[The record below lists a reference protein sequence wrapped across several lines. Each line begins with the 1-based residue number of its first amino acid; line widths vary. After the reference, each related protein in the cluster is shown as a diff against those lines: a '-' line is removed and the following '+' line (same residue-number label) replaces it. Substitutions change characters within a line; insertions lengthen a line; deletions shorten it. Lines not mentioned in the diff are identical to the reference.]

1 MGRYLIEIS
10 KEALADLSKIK
21 KSGKKADIS
30 KLEKI
35 FSELEIHPTT
45 GIGKP
50 EKLKYK
56 TENVWSRKINKKD
69 RLVYEIIDYEVII
82 IIISVLGHYKDK

>member
-1 MGRYLIEIS
+1 MGRYSIEIS

-30 KLEKI
+30 KIAKI
-35 FSELEIHPTT
+35 FLELENHPTT

-56 TENVWSRKINKKD
+56 NEDVWSRQINKKD
-69 RLVYEIIDYEVII
+69 RLVYEIIEQEVVVII
-82 IIISVLGHYKDK
+82 ISALGHYNDK

>member
-1 MGRYLIEIS
+1 MGRYTIEIS

-21 KSGKKADIS
+21 KSSKKTAIL
-30 KLEKI
+30 KIEKI
-35 FSELEIHPTT
+35 FLELETHPTT

-56 TENVWSRKINKKD
+56 IENVWSRQINKKD
-69 RLVYEIIDYEVII
+69 RLVYEIIDHEVVVII
-82 IIISVLGHYKDK
+82 ISALGHYNDK

>member
-1 MGRYLIEIS
+1 MGRYTIEIS

-21 KSGKKADIS
+21 KSGKKTAI
-30 KLEKI
+30 LRIEKI
-35 FSELEIHPTT
+35 FLELEIHPTI

-56 TENVWSRKINKKD
+56 TEYLWSRQINIKD
-69 RLVYEIIDYEVII
+69 RLVYEIIDHEVVVII
-82 IIISVLGHYKDK
+82 ISALGHYNDK

>member
-1 MGRYLIEIS
+1 MGRYTIEIS

-21 KSGKKADIS
+21 KSGKKTAI
-30 KLEKI
+30 LRIEKI
-35 FSELEIHPTT
+35 FLELEIHPTT

-56 TENVWSRKINKKD
+56 NENVWSRQINKKD
-69 RLVYEIIDYEVII
+69 RLVYEIIDHEVVVII
-82 IIISVLGHYKDK
+82 ISALGHYNDK

>member
-1 MGRYLIEIS
+1 MGRYTIEIS
-10 KEALADLSKIK
+10 KEALADLVKIK

-30 KLEKI
+30 KIEKI
-35 FSELEIHPTT
+35 FSELETHPAI

-56 TENVWSRKINKKD
+56 NENVWSRQINKKD
-69 RLVYEIIDYEVII
+69 RLVYEIIDHEVVVII
-82 IIISVLGHYKDK
+82 ISALGQYNDK

>member
-1 MGRYLIEIS
+1 MGRYKIEIS

-21 KSGKKADIS
+21 KSGKKTDLS
-30 KLEKI
+30 KIQKI
-35 FSELEIHPTT
+35 FIELETHPTT

-56 TENVWSRKINKKD
+56 DINVWSRQINKKD
-69 RLVYEIIDYEVII
+69 RLIYEIVDHEVIVII
-82 IIISVLGHYKDK
+82 ISALGHYNDK

>member
-1 MGRYLIEIS
+1 MGRYTIEIS

-30 KLEKI
+30 KIEKI
-35 FSELEIHPTT
+35 FLELEIHQTT

-50 EKLKYK
+50 EKLTYK
-56 TENVWSRKINKKD
+56 TEYLWSRQINKKD
-69 RLVYEIIDYEVII
+69 RLVYEIIDHEVVVII
-82 IIISVLGHYKDK
+82 ISALGHYNDK

>member
-1 MGRYLIEIS
+1 MGRYTIEIS

-21 KSGKKADIS
+21 KSGKKTDIS
-30 KLEKI
+30 KIEKI
-35 FSELEIHPTT
+35 FFELEVHPTT

-56 TENVWSRKINKKD
+56 DVNVWSR
-69 RLVYEIIDYEVII
+69 
-82 IIISVLGHYKDK
+82 

>member
-1 MGRYLIEIS
+1 MGRYTIEIS

-21 KSGKKADIS
+21 KSGKKTAI
-30 KLEKI
+30 LRIEKI
-35 FSELEIHPTT
+35 FLELEIHPTT

-56 TENVWSRKINKKD
+56 NENIWSRQINKKD
-69 RLVYEIIDYEVII
+69 RLVYEIIDHEVVVII
-82 IIISVLGHYKDK
+82 ISALGHYNDK

>member
-1 MGRYLIEIS
+1 MGSYTIEIS

-21 KSGKKADIS
+21 KSGKKADLS
-30 KLEKI
+30 KIQKI
-35 FSELEIHPTT
+35 FLELEIHPTI

-56 TENVWSRKINKKD
+56 NENVWSRQINKKD
-69 RLVYEIIDYEVII
+69 RLVYEIIDHEVVVII
-82 IIISVLGHYKDK
+82 ISALGHYNEK

>member
-1 MGRYLIEIS
+1 MGRYTIEIS

-21 KSGKKADIS
+21 KSGKKTDIS
-30 KLEKI
+30 KIEKI
-35 FSELEIHPTT
+35 FFELEVHPTT

-56 TENVWSRKINKKD
+56 DVNVWSRQINKKD
-69 RLVYEIIDYEVII
+69 RLVYEIIDHEVVVII
-82 IIISVLGHYKDK
+82 ISALGHYNDK

>member
-1 MGRYLIEIS
+1 MGRYSIEIS
-10 KEALADLSKIK
+10 KEALADLLKIK

-30 KLEKI
+30 KIERI
-35 FSELEIHPTT
+35 FLELEIHPTT

-56 TENVWSRKINKKD
+56 EVNIWSRQLNKKD
-69 RLVYEIIDYEVII
+69 RLIYEIIDHEVIVII
-82 IIISVLGHYKDK
+82 ISALGHYNDK

>member
-1 MGRYLIEIS
+1 MGRYTIEIS

-21 KSGKKADIS
+21 KSGKKTDVS
-30 KLEKI
+30 KIEKI
-35 FSELEIHPTT
+35 FLELEIHPTT

-56 TENVWSRKINKKD
+56 TEYLWSRQINKKD
-69 RLVYEIIDYEVII
+69 RLVYEIIDHEVVVII
-82 IIISVLGHYKDK
+82 ISALGHYNDK

>member
-1 MGRYLIEIS
+1 MGRYTIEIS

-21 KSGKKADIS
+21 KSGKKTAI
-30 KLEKI
+30 LRIEKI
-35 FSELEIHPTT
+35 FLELEIHPTT

-56 TENVWSRKINKKD
+56 TENVWSRQINKKD
-69 RLVYEIIDYEVII
+69 RLVYEIIDHEVVVII
-82 IIISVLGHYKDK
+82 ISALGHYNDK

>member
-1 MGRYLIEIS
+1 MGRYTIEIS

-21 KSGKKADIS
+21 KSGKKTAI
-30 KLEKI
+30 LRIEKI
-35 FSELEIHPTT
+35 FLELEIHPTI

-56 TENVWSRKINKKD
+56 TENVWSRQINKKD
-69 RLVYEIIDYEVII
+69 RLVYEIIDYEVVV
-82 IIISVLGHYKDK
+82 IIISALGHYNDK

>member
-1 MGRYLIEIS
+1 MGRYSIEIS
-10 KEALADLSKIK
+10 KEALADLLKIK

-30 KLEKI
+30 KIERI
-35 FSELEIHPTT
+35 FLELEIHPTT

-56 TENVWSRKINKKD
+56 EVNIWSRQLNKKD
-69 RLVYEIIDYEVII
+69 RLLYEIIDHEVVVII
-82 IIISVLGHYKDK
+82 ISALGHYNDK

>member
-1 MGRYLIEIS
+1 MGRYTIEIN

-30 KLEKI
+30 KIQKI
-35 FSELEIHPTT
+35 FIELEEHPTI
-45 GIGKP
+45 GIRKP

-56 TENVWSRKINKKD
+56 DENVWSRQINKKD
-69 RLVYEIIDYEVII
+69 RLVYEIIDQEVVL
-82 IIISVLGHYKDK
+82 IIISALGHYNDK

>member
-1 MGRYLIEIS
+1 MGRYTIEIS

-21 KSGKKADIS
+21 KSGKKTAI
-30 KLEKI
+30 LRIEKI
-35 FSELEIHPTT
+35 FLELEIHPTI

-56 TENVWSRKINKKD
+56 NENVWSRQINKKD
-69 RLVYEIIDYEVII
+69 RLVYEIIDHEVIVII
-82 IIISVLGHYKDK
+82 ISALGHYNDK